1 MPNLNNKPYIQLI
14 PILIGLF
21 FASDDQTV
29 VVTILPKIMLDLR
42 IGVGE
47 LERAAWTITGYLIG
61 YVAVMPI
68 MGRFSDIEIVILRT
82 LFPTLQS
89 GVVRL

>member
-1 MPNLNNKPYIQLI
+1 MLNFTNKPYVQLI

-42 IGVGE
+42 IG
-47 LERAAWTITGYLIG
+47 IG
-61 YVAVMPI
+61 
-68 MGRFSDIEIVILRT
+68 
-82 LFPTLQS
+82 
-89 GVVRL
+89 